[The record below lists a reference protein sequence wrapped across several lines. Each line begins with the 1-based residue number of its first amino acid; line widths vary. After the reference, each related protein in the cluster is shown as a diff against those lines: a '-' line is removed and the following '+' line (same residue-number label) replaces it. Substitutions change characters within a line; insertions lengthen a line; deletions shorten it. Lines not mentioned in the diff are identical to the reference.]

1 MKNPV
6 RVQIVKSCHQVRSE
20 LLDSRFWQPEQIQD
34 DDDDDYND
42 GDAMIETGDEECHP

>member
-20 LLDSRFWQPEQIQD
+20 LLHPCLGQPEQIQD

-42 GDAMIETGDEECHP
+42 GDAMIEAGDEERHP